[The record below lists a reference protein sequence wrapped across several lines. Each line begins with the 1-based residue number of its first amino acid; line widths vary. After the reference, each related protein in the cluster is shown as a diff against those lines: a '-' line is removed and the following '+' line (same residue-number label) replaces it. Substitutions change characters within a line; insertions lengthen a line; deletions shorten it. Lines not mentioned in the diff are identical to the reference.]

1 MDFIVQQKLTQHC
14 KAGIPQSKI
23 VSKVSEYKVTSP
35 KEKKKVDKNP
45 RAKWDCEFRGKYI
58 STVRTVTT
66 EPLSEG
72 LQNNL
77 NRFPVQDWKG
87 QRREEKS

>member
-35 KEKKKVDKNP
+35 KGKKKVDKNP

-58 STVRTVTT
+58 SIVRTVTT
-66 EPLSEG
+66 EP
-72 LQNNL
+72 Q
-77 NRFPVQDWKG
+77 KH
-87 QRREEKS
+87 